1 MRKPYIAGNWK
12 MHKNIKDA
20 TDYGEL
26 LLHKIRE
33 AGVDSGKVEIAL
45 FVPYIHLS
53 ALNIIFDLSGVGIGA
68 QNMFY
73 EDKGAYTGEISPSM
87 LSDLGISRTIIGHS
101 ERRQYFGETNEAC
114 ARKIKAAFTHDIM
127 PVLCVGE
134 DLADREAGKYED
146 TVREMLLGS
155 LADVSAEETRD
166 LTIAYEPVWA
176 IGTGKTATTDQAQEM
191 AAFIRSVLADY
202 YGSEKAEEIRI
213 QYGGSVKPENISELM
228 AMPDIDGALVG
239 GASLDADQFSKIIT
253 FDDSV
258 LGKAS
263 KTVKIF
269 PSRKGKE

>member
-12 MHKNIKDA
+12 MHKNIKEA

-33 AGVDSGKVEIAL
+33 AGVDSGQVEIAL

-53 ALNIIFDLSGVGIGA
+53 ALNVIFDLSGVGIGA
-68 QNMFY
+68 QNMHF
-73 EDKGAYTGEISPSM
+73 EDKGAFTGEISPSM
-87 LSDLGISRTIIGHS
+87 LADLGVERTIIGHS
-101 ERRQYFGETNEAC
+101 ERRQYFGETSESC
-114 ARKIKAAFTHDIM
+114 AKKIKAAFSHDIR

-134 DLADREAGKYED
+134 DLADREAGKYEE
-146 TVREMLLGS
+146 TVKTMLLAS
-155 LADVSAEETRD
+155 LTDVSVEEARD

-202 YGSEKAEEIRI
+202 YGSKKADEIRI

-239 GASLDADQFSKIIT
+239 GASLDAEKFTKIIA

-258 LGKAS
+258 LGKTL
-263 KTVKIF
+263 KTVKVF
-269 PSRKGKE
+269 PSGKE